1 MSDILKNE
9 SKVFGAVEF
18 AQAWGVLL
26 SKGHDPARNLRT
38 FKVTADD
45 GSERIAVG
53 LIDYMD
59 ADRVIFA
66 SQSCGDYESAFAAVG
81 FALDSEV

>member
-1 MSDILKNE
+1 MK
-9 SKVFGAVEF
+9 KVFGADKF
-18 AQAWGVLL
+18 AQAWGVLV
-26 SKGHDPARNLRT
+26 SKGHDPAASLRT

-53 LIDYMD
+53 LIDYVH

-66 SQSCGDYESAFAAVG
+66 SQSCVDYESAFAAVG
-81 FALDSEV
+81 FALDTEL